1 MTVAEALTGP
11 FNHLGYQLRL
21 QIAKT
26 CKKHGLDN
34 TDAVTEMFI
43 NVCGDA
49 DLSSVPAYTEVG
61 QSLELFTHTVELSL
75 KRFAIIQNV
84 GG

>member
-11 FNHLGYQLRL
+11 FNHLGYQLEL
-21 QIAKT
+21 LIVKT

-34 TDAVTEMFI
+34 TGAVTEMFI
-43 NVCGDA
+43 NVCGGE
-49 DLSSVPAYTEVG
+49 DLSSAPAYREVG

-75 KRFAIIQNV
+75 ERFAIIQNV